1 MGTRRGTAA
10 LPGRCA
16 AIALLGLLC
25 DALGLL
31 FLLLGIS
38 APLSSWDFFVYGG
51 ALLLAFS
58 LVFWAF
64 WYTFNIESPARL
76 GCPQQDE

>member
-1 MGTRRGTAA
+1 MGTRRGTAG

-16 AIALLGLLC
+16 AIALLALLC

-31 FLLLGIS
+31 FLLLGVL

-58 LVFWAF
+58 LVFWVF
-64 WYTFNIESPARL
+64 WYTFNIEVPL
-76 GCPQQDE
+76 GELQCS

>member
-1 MGTRRGTAA
+1 MLRGRAMGS
-10 LPGRCA
+10 LGRCA

-31 FLLLGIS
+31 FLLLGIL
-38 APLSSWDFFVYGG
+38 APISFWDFFVYLG

-58 LVFWAF
+58 LVFWVF
-64 WYTFNIESPARL
+64 WHTFNIEVPGAPP
-76 GCPQQDE
+76 C